1 MAWALKEQGIEKVR
15 ALSGGFEAWEKAG
28 YPLEP
33 KNQRQL
39 RRR

>member
-1 MAWALKEQGIEKVR
+1 MAWTLKEQGFDKVR
-15 ALSGGFEAWEKAG
+15 ALTGGFEAWERAG

-33 KNQRQL
+33 KNQRGL